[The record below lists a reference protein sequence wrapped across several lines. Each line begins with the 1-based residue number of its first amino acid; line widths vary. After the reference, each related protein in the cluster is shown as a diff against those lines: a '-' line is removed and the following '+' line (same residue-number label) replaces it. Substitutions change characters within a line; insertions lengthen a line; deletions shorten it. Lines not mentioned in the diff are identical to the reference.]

1 MFHDIEEL
9 HNKAN
14 KKTIINNRLK
24 GLNNWLENKVNQLET
39 ETTNLKTVFKHLEMI
54 YNNSI
59 GCFENQLTEKPC
71 ENYTVLKIK

>member
-1 MFHDIEEL
+1 M
-9 HNKAN
+9 
-14 KKTIINNRLK
+14 
-24 GLNNWLENKVNQLET
+24 ET

-71 ENYTVLKIK
+71 ENYTVLKIKWKISFKNLWKVHKK